1 MSAEE
6 RWADKQDRAELDE
19 QLARGAVRD
28 AADGQERAQ
37 AIAENTNAAAQ
48 EAEVLVSRLGAKLDK
63 AEIEAPRLEQ
73 EHHRGRT
80 ELETANPTGHVVA
93 RQLGEAVQR
102 REGLSP

>member
-6 RWADKQDRAELDE
+6 RWADKQDFAELDE

-48 EAEVLVSRLGAKLDK
+48 EAEVLVSRLRAKLDK
-63 AEIEAPRLEQ
+63 AEIEA
-73 EHHRGRT
+73 
-80 ELETANPTGHVVA
+80 TGQVVA